1 MTPPLALSE
10 QEQQAVLDILHS
22 ERFLDK
28 ARMRFMQR
36 CLMKEPT
43 CVLREPCT
51 VFLKS
56 MAKCVKEETSYSDP
70 ITRNRSFW
78 QRLLIRYGRG
88 ISQNSKD
95 LAKWTYFYLYVI
107 LDIFSRYVVGWM
119 VAHREQAVLAQRL
132 IADSCQKQAIKPE
145 QLVIHADRGSSMT
158 SRPVAFLLSDLGI
171 TKSHSRP
178 YVSND
183 NPYSESQFKTLKY
196 RISREISAQLRMQ
209 GSSVKI
215 SLPGT
220 IENTIILELDS

>member
-1 MTPPLALSE
+1 MMHAAESLAHNVHVKKACKALGIPRASYYYYQKCKKDLACKRVSLTPPLALSE

-95 LAKWTYFYLYVI
+95 LQSGPI
-107 LDIFSRYVVGWM
+107 SICMSFSISLAVTWLAGWLRT
-119 VAHREQAVLAQRL
+119 VNRPYWHNGLSL
-132 IADSCQKQAIKPE
+132 IAVKNK
-145 QLVIHADRGSSMT
+145 LSS
-158 SRPVAFLLSDLGI
+158 R
-171 TKSHSRP
+171 
-178 YVSND
+178 N
-183 NPYSESQFKTLKY
+183 NW
-196 RISREISAQLRMQ
+196 
-209 GSSVKI
+209 
-215 SLPGT
+215 
-220 IENTIILELDS
+220 